1 MLPIHF
7 STSFFAFI
15 WYGTT
20 SPRSTALV
28 ASSGFLPATADDQA
42 STSALLRKRPRS
54 PQNATSTSL
63 QSPEPKRRSKE
74 LDPTK
79 LVLNQGFAG
88 FNTAGGHTNATTVEM
103 VSPPAG
109 VMYLYD
115 VNTGLYFQ

>member
-1 MLPIHF
+1 MPSYLCHF
-7 STSFFAFI
+7 TTSFLLSFD
-15 WYGTT
+15 YS
-20 SPRSTALV
+20 SPRSTAALV
-28 ASSGFLPATADDQA
+28 ASSGFLPDDPA

-63 QSPEPKRRSKE
+63 QSPELKRRSKE

-79 LVLNQGFAG
+79 LVLNQGLG
-88 FNTAGGHTNATTVEM
+88 LNTGGHTATADEM
-103 VSPPAG
+103 VSQPAS